1 MTDRGTRIQL
11 RKIAD
16 ALHVPVE
23 SVEYLEPLGGEH
35 LAVLRERIVNTLY
48 ERYPAEYQRYSR
60 MGRRVPIRV
69 AVPFAIRVLPPRLL
83 GRSLGS
89 ELLEGRAEVA
99 MAMLSSIDPEVFCD
113 AAPYINPAAVGL
125 LVDTAPP
132 ELMAGVMNELME
144 RKDFGTADLFVDY
157 VTGQLLDPV
166 ETTPGAVAPPR
177 GRLRGLLRRLGRKR

>member
-1 MTDRGTRIQL
+1 MSDRGTRIQL
-11 RKIAD
+11 QKIAD

-23 SVEYLEPLGGEH
+23 DVEYLSPLGGEH
-35 LAVLRERIVNTLY
+35 LAVLRERIVDTLY
-48 ERYPAEYQRYSR
+48 ERYPVQYQRYSR
-60 MGRRVPIRV
+60 MGRRVPIRI

-99 MAMLSSIDPEVFCD
+99 MAMLSSIEAEVFCN

-125 LVDTAPP
+125 LVESAPP

-144 RKDFGTADLFVDY
+144 RKDFDTADLFVDY
-157 VTGQLLDPV
+157 VTGQLMNPA
-166 ETTPGAVAPPR
+166 ETTGDAIAPPR
-177 GRLRGLLRRLGRKR
+177 GRLRGLLRRFGRKR